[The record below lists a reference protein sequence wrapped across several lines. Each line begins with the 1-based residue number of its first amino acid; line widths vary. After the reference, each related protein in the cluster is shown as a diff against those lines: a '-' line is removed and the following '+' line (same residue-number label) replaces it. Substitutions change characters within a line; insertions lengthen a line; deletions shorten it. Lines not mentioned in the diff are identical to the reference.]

1 MLNKNKAMDHVEAVK
16 LSVERIE
23 ACIDAYARNQ
33 NENALQECYSD
44 SKKAETTLDYL
55 YDILDTQS
63 QENYCGIH

>member
-23 ACIDAYARNQ
+23 ACVDAYERNQ
-33 NENALQECYSD
+33 NPQALQDCYSYL
-44 SKKAETTLDYL
+44 KKAETTLDYL

-63 QENYCGIH
+63 QEN

>member
-33 NENALQECYSD
+33 NPNALEDCYSYL
-44 SKKAETTLDYL
+44 KKAETVLDYL

-63 QENYCGIH
+63 QEN